1 MAQGKKKKGCLG
13 VIIAVIALGVIVA
26 AVGGSGD
33 DDKSSDE
40 SKSAK
45 VVVNS
50 FDDSKNNGKVS
61 KKQDSKDEN
70 KDESKDEKGGD
81 VSQEANEVIYD
92 DQGVKITY
100 TGYSAA
106 ELFQSASINFLIEN
120 NSDKNITVENFNFN
134 VNGYTLDTFFYEEV
148 PAGKKSNVKLD
159 ISSSQLEEN
168 GIESLG
174 TVDFELRAIDSDNYD
189 ELFITDNVSIVFDEN
204 ASQEENI
211 DDYQLVYE
219 ASDISVYYKGRGE
232 DGILGSANFNFL
244 VVNNSGDNIT
254 VSADNISVNDFAASS
269 LFHADCAPGKK
280 TNEVMTINSD
290 DLEKNNIEDIEKL
303 EFDLRCYN
311 SGNYQDIWEAKSITV
326 ELDK

>member
-50 FDDSKNNGKVS
+50 SDDSKNNGKVS
-61 KKQDSKDEN
+61 KKSDSKDKN

-120 NSDKNITVENFNFN
+120 NSDKNITIESFNFN
-134 VNGYTLDTFFYEEV
+134 VNG
-148 PAGKKSNVKLD
+148 
-159 ISSSQLEEN
+159 
-168 GIESLG
+168 
-174 TVDFELRAIDSDNYD
+174 
-189 ELFITDNVSIVFDEN
+189 
-204 ASQEENI
+204 
-211 DDYQLVYE
+211 
-219 ASDISVYYKGRGE
+219 
-232 DGILGSANFNFL
+232 
-244 VVNNSGDNIT
+244 
-254 VSADNISVNDFAASS
+254 
-269 LFHADCAPGKK
+269 
-280 TNEVMTINSD
+280 
-290 DLEKNNIEDIEKL
+290 
-303 EFDLRCYN
+303 
-311 SGNYQDIWEAKSITV
+311 
-326 ELDK
+326 